1 MKILRS
7 FLLFGVI
14 LGGSLNIFPC
24 KSVFLGN
31 STEISSKLNFIGSFL
46 LVAFVSLIGSIFTS
60 ITSFLTL
67 AGIIGG
73 TFIAFLMPG
82 MMGIKSNFA
91 TTNF

>member
-31 STEISSKLNFIGSFL
+31 LNEISGKKNFIGSFL
-46 LVAFVSLIGSIFTS
+46 LVAFVSFIGSTFTS
-60 ITSFLTL
+60 ITSFFSL

-91 TTNF
+91 KTKF